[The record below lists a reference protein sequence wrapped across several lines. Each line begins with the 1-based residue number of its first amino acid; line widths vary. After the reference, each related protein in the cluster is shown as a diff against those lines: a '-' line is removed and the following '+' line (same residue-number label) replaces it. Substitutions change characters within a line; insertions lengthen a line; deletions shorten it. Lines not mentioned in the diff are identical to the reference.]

1 MTIIE
6 SIHYCHV
13 ELLML
18 ADYSFWNEN
27 PLNLCHNV
35 SHCHIDND
43 TDTHDTHWMSKP
55 TTHPHTWPTY
65 MTCQP

>member
-27 PLNLCHNV
+27 PLNLCH
-35 SHCHIDND
+35 ID
-43 TDTHDTHWMSKP
+43 TDTDAHDTHWMSKQ
-55 TTHPHTWPTY
+55 TK
-65 MTCQP
+65 